1 MSFLHFIICMC
12 PFKIWSLTKSF
23 LCCLRSLFQYLPFFF
38 LIRKQYRLALKYI
51 DWFEFRLCHVF
62 CAWPWASYITTL
74 CLICCGKWML
84 NICTI
89 IVIMLKGCCGD
100 LVSEYI
106 HKPIEQFLTH
116 SKCSVKI
123 MLLLSLL
130 FLFGSVLVLRTF
142 FHHIFLNSFTPWICM
157 MLVYHVLT
165 SMLWIFWNL
174 TFTILK
180 IKKPFG
186 LYLYGSS
193 LAVGSF
199 SRC

>member
-1 MSFLHFIICMC
+1 
-12 PFKIWSLTKSF
+12 
-23 LCCLRSLFQYLPFFF
+23 
-38 LIRKQYRLALKYI
+38 
-51 DWFEFRLCHVF
+51 
-62 CAWPWASYITTL
+62 
-74 CLICCGKWML
+74 ML
-84 NICTI
+84 NICNI

-100 LVSEYI
+100 LISEYI

-130 FLFGSVLVLRTF
+130 FLLRSVLVLRTF

-174 TFTILK
+174 TFTVLK

-186 LYLYGSS
+186 LYWYGSS
-193 LAVGSF
+193 WLLVVFQDVKYGF
-199 SRC
+199 SCPWILISSNLPTDFFQSVVEVNVC